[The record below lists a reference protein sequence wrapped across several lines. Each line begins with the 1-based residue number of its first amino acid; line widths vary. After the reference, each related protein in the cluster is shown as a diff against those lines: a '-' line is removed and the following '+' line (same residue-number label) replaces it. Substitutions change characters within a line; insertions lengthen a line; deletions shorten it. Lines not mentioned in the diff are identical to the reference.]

1 MRIADIASLHGGH
14 YPTRPIDTTSG
25 WFFCGQSDAESVHI
39 YAMPVRVQPG
49 DKPIVLS
56 EFGGYA
62 YKVPDHSFNPYA
74 TYSYS
79 LYPTQEAFRRA
90 LEDLYRKEVL
100 PARDNGLC
108 AAIYTQLSDVE
119 DEVNGLVIYDRALC
133 KAGEARMREIAEL
146 LQF

>member
-25 WFFCGQSDAESVHI
+25 WFFCSQSDVESVHI

-62 YKVPDHSFNPYA
+62 YKAPDHSFNPYA

-119 DEVNGLVIYDRALC
+119 DEVNGLLTYDRALC
-133 KAGEARMREIAEL
+133 KADEARMREIAEL

>member
-25 WFFCGQSDAESVHI
+25 WFFCGQSDVERVHI
-39 YAMPVRVQPG
+39 YAMPVRVQPV

-62 YKVPDHSFNPYA
+62 YKAPDHSFNPYA

-90 LEDLYRKEVL
+90 LEDLYT
-100 PARDNGLC
+100 ARRSCPRGTTAC
-108 AAIYTQLSDVE
+108 APPFIPSSRTWRTRST
-119 DEVNGLVIYDRALC
+119 AL
-133 KAGEARMREIAEL
+133 
-146 LQF
+146 